1 MNILGINAAFH
12 DSSAC
17 LLIDGKVVAAAE
29 EERFTRIKHHKRPRP
44 FQSHALPFRAMHYCL
59 GAGGLTLGDVDHVAY
74 AFDPFPLV
82 QRAGNAPVLRLPQT
96 ESEAGQGRGF
106 DPWTSVFLAGI
117 TGAPL
122 LLAEDLP
129 WELQDRLSGPPPPF
143 RFVPHHVAHA
153 ASAYHPSPYEDAAVL
168 TLDGYGGDATTTYW
182 HGTGAELRPL
192 GGVDLP
198 HSLGLMYENVTA
210 FLGYQRSSDEY
221 KVMSMA
227 ASGRPVYL
235 DAFREAIRLD
245 GNGCYRTDLRALEG
259 RLGAPRRRGEPLE
272 QRHFDVA
279 ASLQEALEEAV
290 LQLAAWLHAATGA
303 DALCAAGGVA
313 LNCKLNGRLRVDGP
327 FRRMWVQPAA
337 GDAGTALGAAL
348 HLHAELGGG
357 RAWRM
362 DHAYLGPGASDGEI
376 ETVLRRAGVA
386 YRRMD
391 DVAGE
396 TAAVL
401 ADEKLIGWFQG
412 RMEFGPRALGAR
424 SILASPR
431 HAGTRDRLNAVKSR
445 EAYQPVA
452 PMVPL
457 ESASEWFVEGDDSPY
472 MLFVGRVREDRQHQ
486 IPAVRHGDGT
496 ARVQTVRREINP
508 RLHGL
513 LRAFEARTG
522 VPVLANTSF
531 NLREEPVVCT
541 PSDAL
546 RTYFTSPLDALV
558 LGSFL
563 LEKPAPTV
571 QS

>member
-17 LLIDGKVVAAAE
+17 LVIDGKVIAAAE

-44 FQSHALPFRAMHYCL
+44 FQSHALPFRAIHYCL
-59 GAGGLTLGDVDHVAY
+59 READLTLADVDQVAY

-82 QRAGNAPVLRLPQT
+82 QRAGHQPVLRLP
-96 ESEAGQGRGF
+96 ENERDAGGARGF

-117 TGAPL
+117 TEAPRL
-122 LLAEDLP
+122 LLEDLP
-129 WELQDRLSGPPPPF
+129 WDLQDSMTGPPPPF
-143 RFVPHHVAHA
+143 RFIPHHLAHA
-153 ASAYHPSPYEDAAVL
+153 ASAYHPSPYDEAAVL
-168 TLDGYGGDATTTYW
+168 TIDGYGGDATTTYW
-182 HGTGAELRPL
+182 HGRGAGLRPL

-198 HSLGLMYENVTA
+198 HSLGLLYENVTA

-227 ASGRPVYL
+227 ASGRPIYL
-235 DAFREAIRLD
+235 DAFRETIRLGAD
-245 GNGCYRTDLRALEG
+245 GCYRTELRALEG

-279 ASLQEALEEAV
+279 ASLQTALEEAV
-290 LQLAAWLHAATGA
+290 LHLVHWLHEATGA

-313 LNCKLNGRLRVDGP
+313 LNCKLNGRLRAEGP

-337 GDAGTALGAAL
+337 GDAGAALGAAL
-348 HLHAELGGG
+348 AVAAEESGA
-357 RAWRM
+357 RSWRM
-362 DHAYLGPGASDGEI
+362 EDAYLGPGASDDDI
-376 ETVLRRAGVA
+376 ESTLRRARVA

-391 DVAGE
+391 NVPGE
-396 TAAVL
+396 TAALL

-424 SILASPR
+424 SLLASPR
-431 HAGTRDRLNAVKSR
+431 IETTRDRLNALKSR
-445 EAYQPVA
+445 ESYQPVA
-452 PMVPL
+452 PIVPL
-457 ESASEWFVEGDDSPY
+457 ESAGEWFVEDDESPF
-472 MLFVGRVREDRQHQ
+472 MLFVGRVRDDRAAQ

-496 ARVQTVRREINP
+496 ARVQTVRREVNP
-508 RLHGL
+508 RLHAL

-522 VPVLANTSF
+522 VPVLTNTSF
-531 NLREEPVVCT
+531 NLREEPIVCT

-546 RTYFTSPLDALV
+546 RTFFTSSLDALV
-558 LGSFL
+558 LGRFL
-563 LEKPAPTV
+563 VEKP
-571 QS
+571 

>member
-1 MNILGINAAFH
+1 MKILGINAAFH

-44 FQSHALPFRAMHYCL
+44 FQSHALPFHAIHYCL
-59 GAGGLTLGDVDHVAY
+59 GAGGITLGDVDHVAY

-82 QRAGNAPVLRLPQT
+82 QRAGNQPVLRLP
-96 ESEAGQGRGF
+96 ENEREVSETRGF
-106 DPWTSVFLAGI
+106 DPWNSVFLAGI
-117 TGAPL
+117 TEAPRL
-122 LLAEDLP
+122 LSEDLP
-129 WELQDRLSGPPPPF
+129 WHLQDRMTGPPPPF
-143 RFVPHHVAHA
+143 RYVPHHVAHA
-153 ASAYHPSPYEDAAVL
+153 ASAFHPSPYDDAAVL
-168 TLDGYGGDATTTYW
+168 TIDGYGGDATTTYW
-182 HGTGAELRPL
+182 HGRGTELRPL

-227 ASGRPVYL
+227 ASGRPLYL
-235 DAFREAIRLD
+235 DAFREAIRLGAD
-245 GNGCYRTDLRALEG
+245 GCYRTELRALEG

-279 ASLQEALEEAV
+279 SSLQTALEEAV
-290 LQLAAWLHAATGA
+290 LQLAAWLHQATGA

-313 LNCKLNGRLRVDGP
+313 LNCKLNGRLRAEGP

-337 GDAGTALGAAL
+337 GDAGAALGAAM
-348 HLHAELGGG
+348 HVHADLGGG
-357 RAWRM
+357 RDWRM
-362 DHAYLGPGASDGEI
+362 DHAYLGPGAGDDEI

-396 TAAVL
+396 TAALL
-401 ADEKLIGWFQG
+401 ADEKVIGWSQG

-431 HAGTRDRLNAVKSR
+431 VAETRDRLNQIKSR
-445 EAYQPVA
+445 ETYQPVA
-452 PMVPL
+452 PIVPL
-457 ESASEWFVEGDDSPY
+457 ESAGEWFEEDDESPF
-472 MLFVGRVREDRQHQ
+472 MLFVGRVRDDRAAR

-496 ARVQTVRREINP
+496 ARVQTVRRDINP
-508 RLHGL
+508 LLHGL
-513 LRAFEARTG
+513 LRAFEARSG

-531 NLREEPVVCT
+531 NLREEPIVCT
-541 PSDAL
+541 PADAM
-546 RTYFTSPLDALV
+546 RTFFTSPLDALV
-558 LGSFL
+558 VGSFL
-563 LEKPAPTV
+563 LEKPAP
-571 QS
+571 